1 MKYYNFLYSLI
12 YLNFLILFSADP
24 QFNEFNGEFIY
35 DFDSELNELYI
46 LNNKLELS
54 TYELSTYKLKDYSK
68 IKIPNYLKPESID
81 WNYII
86 KNQLIEINKNVGF
99 NDLKL
104 IKFNDNGFKLVHKG
118 GGLII
123 DINKGFFNREDN
135 SFTYMNKFLGDYFEF
150 ESNIFHFGG
159 YGLFRSNNTLLKFDK
174 GNSNQWDEI
183 QYQNELPDEISNG
196 ISSFSSI
203 LIDSRYYLIGGSS
216 SFNGKYKFN
225 NSILRFDL
233 IENKWKNIGEINI
246 DLSRNPLILFSDNSY
261 YIFDKEHIY
270 IATVGDYELLKFN
283 YNYDFNSASILAN
296 NIQIRERP
304 LSFISDDSEGNE
316 YSNTFNKTYLNKIIY
331 SFKPHNSKYGSKI
344 LRKYRMDEVID
355 FNSESKIP
363 LLKNEQSRNQ
373 FFIPILILIF
383 IIILNLIYKALKEP
397 KKERANKLYRFENNE
412 LYFNE
417 TKIEIDN
424 NAILILNML
433 STSENLTSNDIVS
446 SLVKNG
452 LSLDYASKI
461 KNKVIESLNDKFNFI
476 TALDEPFIKLSKSKI
491 DKRIQVL
498 NLLKI

>member
-1 MKYYNFLYSLI
+1 MRYYSFLYLLI
-12 YLNFLILFSADP
+12 FLNFFTFFSADP
-24 QFNEFNGEFIY
+24 KFNEFSGEFLY

-46 LNNKLELS
+46 LNEKLELS
-54 TYELSTYKLKDYSK
+54 TFELSTNLLKDNSK
-68 IKIPNYLKPESID
+68 IKIPNYFELESMD

-86 KNQLIEINKNVGF
+86 KNQLIDVNKNLGF
-99 NDLKL
+99 SELQL

-159 YGLFRSNNTLLKFDK
+159 NGLFRSNNTLLKFDK

-203 LIDSRYYLIGGSS
+203 LIDSRYYLIGGRS

-233 IENKWKNIGEINI
+233 IENKWKNIGEINL
-246 DLSRNPLILFSDNSY
+246 DLSSNPLILSSDSSY
-261 YIFDKEHIY
+261 YIFEKEHVY
-270 IATVGDYELLKFN
+270 IATVGDYKLLKFN
-283 YNYDFNSASILAN
+283 YNYDFNPGLILSN
-296 NIQIRERP
+296 NVQMRDRP
-304 LSFISDDSEGNE
+304 LSFISENSEGNK
-316 YSNTFNKTYLNKIIY
+316 YSNTFNNTYLNKIIY
-331 SFKPHNSKYGSKI
+331 SFKPHNSKYGAKI

-355 FNSESKIP
+355 FNSESNIP

-373 FFIPILILIF
+373 FFIPLLILIS
-383 IIILNLIYKALKEP
+383 IIILNLIYKALKDP
-397 KKERANKLYRFENNE
+397 KKERSTKLYRFENNQ

-417 TKIEIDN
+417 TKIDVDN
-424 NAILILNML
+424 NSILILNML
-433 STSENLTSNDIVS
+433 SNNENVSSNDIVS
-446 SLVKNG
+446 TLVKNG

-476 TALDEPFIKLSKSKI
+476 TSLDEPFIKLSKSKV

-498 NLLKI
+498 SLLKI

>member
-24 QFNEFNGEFIY
+24 QFNEFNGKFIY

-54 TYELSTYKLKDYSK
+54 IYELSTNKLKDNSK
-68 IKIPNYLKPESID
+68 IKIPNYLKNESID

-86 KNQLIEINKNVGF
+86 KNQLIEVNKNVGF
-99 NDLKL
+99 SDLQL

-183 QYQNELPDEISNG
+183 KYQNELPDEISNG

-203 LIDSRYYLIGGSS
+203 LIDSRYYLIGGRS
-216 SFNGKYKFN
+216 SFNGKYEFN
-225 NSILRFDL
+225 NSIFRFDL
-233 IENKWKNIGEINI
+233 IDNKWKNIGEINL
-246 DLSRNPLILFSDNSY
+246 DLSSNPLILTSDNSY

-270 IATVGDYELLKFN
+270 IATVGDYKLLKFN
-283 YNYDFNSASILAN
+283 YNYDFNSALILAN
-296 NIQIRERP
+296 NIQVKERP
-304 LSFISDDSEGNE
+304 LSFISNNSVNNE
-316 YSNTFNKTYLNKIIY
+316 YTNTFNKTYLNKIIY

-373 FFIPILILIF
+373 FFIPLLILIS
-383 IIILNLIYKALKEP
+383 IIILNLIYKALKDP
-397 KKERANKLYRFENNE
+397 KKEKSTKLYRFENSE

-424 NAILILNML
+424 NSILILEILNN
-433 STSENLTSNDIVS
+433 SENITSNDIVS
-446 SLVKNG
+446 ALVKNG

-461 KNKVIESLNDKFNFI
+461 KNKVIESLNDKFKFMTSNG
-476 TALDEPFIKLSKSKI
+476 EPFIKMSKSKI

>member
-1 MKYYNFLYSLI
+1 MKYCKFLQSLI
-12 YLNFLILFSADP
+12 FLNFLTLFSADP
-24 QFNEFNGEFIY
+24 QFNEFSGEFLY
-35 DFDSELNELYI
+35 DFDSKLNELYV
-46 LNNKLELS
+46 LNEKLELS
-54 TYELSTYKLKDYSK
+54 TYELSTNSLKDVSK

-86 KNQLIEINKNVGF
+86 KNQLIEVNKNVVF
-99 NDLKL
+99 NDLRL
-104 IKFNDNGFKLVHKG
+104 IKFNENGFKLVHKG

-135 SFTYMNKFLGDYFEF
+135 SFNYMNKFLGDYFEF

-159 YGLFRSNNTLLKFDK
+159 YGHFRSNNTLLKFDK

-203 LIDSRYYLIGGSS
+203 LIDSKYYLIGGRS

-225 NSILRFDL
+225 NSILRFDM
-233 IENKWKNIGEINI
+233 INNKWKNVGEINL
-246 DLSRNPLILFSDNSY
+246 DLSSNPLILTSDKSY
-261 YIFDKEHIY
+261 YIFDEEHIY
-270 IATVGDYELLKFN
+270 IATVGDYKLLKFN

-296 NIQIRERP
+296 NIQMRERP
-304 LSFISDDSEGNE
+304 LSFISDNSETNK
-316 YSNTFNKTYLNKIIY
+316 YSNTLNKTYLNKIIY

-355 FNSESKIP
+355 FNSESNIP

-373 FFIPILILIF
+373 FFIPILILIS
-383 IIILNLIYKALKEP
+383 IIILNLIYKALKDP
-397 KKERANKLYRFENNE
+397 KKEKVNKLYRFENNE

-424 NAILILNML
+424 NSVLILNML
-433 STSENLTSNDIVS
+433 SASKNVPSNDIVS
-446 SLVKNG
+446 ALVKNG

-461 KNKVIESLNDKFNFI
+461 KNKVIESLNDKFNFL
-476 TALDEPFIKLSKSKI
+476 TSLDEPFIKLSKSKI

>member
-1 MKYYNFLYSLI
+1 MKYYNFLHSLI
-12 YLNFLILFSADP
+12 FLNFFTFFSADP
-24 QFNEFNGEFIY
+24 QFNEFSGEFLY
-35 DFDSELNELYI
+35 DFNSELNELYI

-174 GNSNQWDEI
+174 GNSNQWDEVK
-183 QYQNELPDEISNG
+183 YQNELPDEILNG

-203 LIDSRYYLIGGSS
+203 LIDSRYYLIGGRS

-233 IENKWKNIGEINI
+233 IENKWKNIGEINL
-246 DLSRNPLILFSDNSY
+246 DLSSNPLILTSDNSY

-270 IATVGDYELLKFN
+270 IATVGDYKLLKFN
-283 YNYDFNSASILAN
+283 YNYYFDSASILTSN
-296 NIQIRERP
+296 LQLKERP
-304 LSFISDDSEGNE
+304 LSFMSNKSVTNE

-344 LRKYRMDEVID
+344 LRKYRMDEIID

-373 FFIPILILIF
+373 FFIPLLILIS
-383 IIILNLIYKALKEP
+383 IIILNLIYKALKDP
-397 KKERANKLYRFENNE
+397 KKEKSSKFYRFENNE

-424 NAILILNML
+424 NSILILNML
-433 STSENLTSNDIVS
+433 SKSENVPSNDIVS
-446 SLVKNG
+446 ALVKNG

-461 KNKVIESLNDKFNFI
+461 KNKVIESLNDKFNFL
-476 TALDEPFIKLSKSKI
+476 TSLDEPFIKISKSKI

>member
-1 MKYYNFLYSLI
+1 MKYYNFLHSLVF
-12 YLNFLILFSADP
+12 LNFFTFFSAEP
-24 QFNEFNGEFIY
+24 RFNEFSGEFLY

-46 LNNKLELS
+46 LNKKLELS
-54 TYELSTYKLKDYSK
+54 TYELSTNSLKDISK
-68 IKIPNYLKPESID
+68 IKIPNYLEPESID
-81 WNYII
+81 WNYVI
-86 KNQLIEINKNVGF
+86 KNQLIDVNKNLGF
-99 NDLKL
+99 SDLQL

-123 DINKGFFNREDN
+123 DINKEFINREDN
-135 SFTYMNKFLGDYFEF
+135 SFNYMNKFLGDYFEF

-183 QYQNELPDEISNG
+183 QYQNELPDEILNG

-203 LIDSRYYLIGGSS
+203 LIDSRYYLIGGRS

-233 IENKWKNIGEINI
+233 IENKWKNIGEINL
-246 DLSRNPLILFSDNSY
+246 DLSSNPLILTNDSSY
-261 YIFDKEHIY
+261 YIFDKEHVY
-270 IATVGDYELLKFN
+270 IATVGDYKLLKFN

-304 LSFISDDSEGNE
+304 LSFISDNSEGDQ
-316 YSNTFNKTYLNKIIY
+316 YSNIFNNNYLNKMIY

-355 FNSESKIP
+355 FNSESNIP

-373 FFIPILILIF
+373 FFIPILILIS
-383 IIILNLIYKALKEP
+383 IIILNLVYKALKEP
-397 KKERANKLYRFENNE
+397 KKERVKKLYRFENNE

-424 NAILILNML
+424 NSILILNML
-433 STSENLTSNDIVS
+433 SNSENVTSNDIVS

-461 KNKVIESLNDKFNFI
+461 KNKVIESLNDKFNFL